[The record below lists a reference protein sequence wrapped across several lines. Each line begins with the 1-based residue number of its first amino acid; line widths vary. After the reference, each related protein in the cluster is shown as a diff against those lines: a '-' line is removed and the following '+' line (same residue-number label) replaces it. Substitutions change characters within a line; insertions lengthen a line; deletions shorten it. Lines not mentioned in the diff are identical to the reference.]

1 MNIDK
6 LDQPLSDAGFLLA
19 QFKDIEQIHS
29 EEARLSAISALLDW
43 EQAGPGGYYDNFAPK
58 SAGGAEAGHLNQGE
72 GPRTDPACYFR

>member
-43 EQAGPGGYYDNFAPK
+43 EQAGPGGYY
-58 SAGGAEAGHLNQGE
+58 
-72 GPRTDPACYFR
+72 